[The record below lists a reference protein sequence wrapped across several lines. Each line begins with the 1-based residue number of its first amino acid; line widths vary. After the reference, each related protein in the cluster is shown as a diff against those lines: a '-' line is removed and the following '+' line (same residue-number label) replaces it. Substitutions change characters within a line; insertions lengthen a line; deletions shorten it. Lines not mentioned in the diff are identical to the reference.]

1 MSAQH
6 LTCPFLP
13 DLTCHFLPE
22 LEIFRLAWTKGLPGL
37 RRGSDGQRERA
48 AGSIRTA
55 FPLHAEGA
63 EASGKWGQL
72 KFTPKID
79 ECPPNI

>member
-48 AGSIRTA
+48 AGQKMGRPEDGDRSN
-55 FPLHAEGA
+55 EG
-63 EASGKWGQL
+63 EQGQVRV
-72 KFTPKID
+72 T
-79 ECPPNI
+79 